1 MVQALSS
8 TDIQSIR
15 NAAHFLNST
24 LTSRTYIDH
33 KLLFNCINWKT
44 LISDQVETNP
54 HLKDLILTEKIYH
67 NDKNIINLI
76 HGLVSMIDK
85 QRSQQK
91 VYNETL
97 LAKDQKIHA
106 LEKQVS
112 ELNKKLNEANRGK
125 SNKLIKYN
133 TLQNKI
139 TDLTKQNKIY
149 VEDLTKVKNWSLDT
163 KHKYKIEIKRKNLQ
177 IENLQNKLIERSRK
191 IPSGIEFGFSG
202 NSAGNVDGLIVSN
215 NNPIIENS
223 TGITINNPNLVIDFD
238 INNELKQDSNQL
250 VNIIE
255 SITKENYKF
264 TKFLGN
270 FKQFFHELNTSLSS
284 IKFKNTAME
293 KLPNPTSVIN
303 LQEIMVDPETVRQ
316 YFNEIEPS
324 ENIATNVLGECHKLY
339 HNLEYLID
347 AIDQK
352 SDINNESTI
361 AKLKTDLETM
371 KSNWQDA
378 LKTTEDWKNI
388 AQKKHS
394 PET

>member
-1 MVQALSS
+1 MYKLENIDIRSS
-8 TDIQSIR
+8 G
-15 NAAHFLNST
+15 N
-24 LTSRTYIDH
+24 
-33 KLLFNCINWKT
+33 K
-44 LISDQVETNP
+44 P

-202 NSAGNVDGLIVSN
+202 NSAGNVDGLIVLN

-264 TKFLGN
+264 TKFLGILNN
-270 FKQFFHELNTSLSS
+270 F
-284 IKFKNTAME
+284 
-293 KLPNPTSVIN
+293 P
-303 LQEIMVDPETVRQ
+303 
-316 YFNEIEPS
+316 
-324 ENIATNVLGECHKLY
+324 
-339 HNLEYLID
+339 
-347 AIDQK
+347 
-352 SDINNESTI
+352 
-361 AKLKTDLETM
+361 
-371 KSNWQDA
+371 
-378 LKTTEDWKNI
+378 
-388 AQKKHS
+388 
-394 PET
+394 